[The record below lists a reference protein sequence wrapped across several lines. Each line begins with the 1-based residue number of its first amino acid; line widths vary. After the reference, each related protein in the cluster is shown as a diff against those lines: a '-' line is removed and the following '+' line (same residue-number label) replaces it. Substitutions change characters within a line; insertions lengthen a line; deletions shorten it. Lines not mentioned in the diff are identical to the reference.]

1 MRLFAPDEI
10 PWEEVRTQQHVAAAQ
25 LTGDCAGCSASVSH
39 EMLTG
44 SCFACRLPS
53 AP

>member
-25 LTGDCAGCSASVSH
+25 LTADCAGCSASDSH
-39 EMLTG
+39 EM
-44 SCFACRLPS
+44 AYALP
-53 AP
+53 ADCLQLH